1 MLNEPR
7 RGQCTW
13 FRIPFGV
20 FLVFSVFLALRPSSQ
35 LVRARKN
42 NKVPAWSESHSCCS
56 EVSSIIATYS
66 SAEVN
71 IVCFDFDYTRT
82 RQYYKNV
89 TTFDPAFLYYLG
101 LAKLFLSEVGSTV
114 PLKRK
119 IIWRV
124 EDDATI
130 QLNLV
135 TKLVRISDVAV
146 VGHSIRN
153 TKEDAS
159 VHYSSLV
166 PNFHF
171 VEHRGFQDVL
181 ESIRKRSIPFESRK
195 LQVFWAGSDTA
206 NPCDGFKPCDDDCD
220 DRRRLR
226 LLRQLKSRPWLNFLL
241 TSTNTAQHGTTT
253 CSLAVHAPV
262 PEEKWTAY
270 RGILD
275 IDGYVDAW
283 GARWRLESGSVVFQ
297 VQSLYTNYFS
307 SVLVDGVHHV
317 RIAPDLQDLSEK
329 TFVIASNE
337 TRDVRYLSEIAENGR
352 MLMEKISFSTMVH
365 EVAQRLTTTL

>member
-1 MLNEPR
+1 
-7 RGQCTW
+7 
-13 FRIPFGV
+13 
-20 FLVFSVFLALRPSSQ
+20 
-35 LVRARKN
+35 
-42 NKVPAWSESHSCCS
+42 
-56 EVSSIIATYS
+56 
-66 SAEVN
+66 
-71 IVCFDFDYTRT
+71 
-82 RQYYKNV
+82 
-89 TTFDPAFLYYLG
+89 
-101 LAKLFLSEVGSTV
+101 
-114 PLKRK
+114 
-119 IIWRV
+119 
-124 EDDATI
+124 
-130 QLNLV
+130 
-135 TKLVRISDVAV
+135 
-146 VGHSIRN
+146 
-153 TKEDAS
+153 
-159 VHYSSLV
+159 
-166 PNFHF
+166 
-171 VEHRGFQDVL
+171 
-181 ESIRKRSIPFESRK
+181 
-195 LQVFWAGSDTA
+195 
-206 NPCDGFKPCDDDCD
+206 
-220 DRRRLR
+220 
-226 LLRQLKSRPWLNFLL
+226 LKSRPWLNFLL